1 MEIGHSCPRPASLL
15 RTIGVWNM
23 CAADEQNATSPPFE
37 LPDAFHLVTSAL
49 RPLSNIQC
57 LRKSLDFGIQ
67 KKKTHRKTYLSI
79 PDCSNFNNMTTVM
92 RGDTWRWSLLKF
104 RWLISVG
111 LRVMCF
117 LFLHLCPLLR
127 VVPLHEICRVEHL
140 YGKRKELTG
149 VACPDETSAPSVRR
163 SCNSTPSSFRPFRVS
178 ENGFLAHFRKRGWV
192 GMSSIW

>member
-1 MEIGHSCPRPASLL
+1 MEIGYSCPCSASLL

-23 CAADEQNATSPPFE
+23 CAADEQNATSPPVE
-37 LPDAFHLVTSAL
+37 LPNAFHLVTSAL

-67 KKKTHRKTYLSI
+67 KEKCYSKTYLSV
-79 PDCSNFNNMTTVM
+79 PYCSNFNNMTTIT
-92 RGDTWRWSLLKF
+92 RGDTWRWSLLKA
-104 RWLISVG
+104 RWLIGVG

-117 LFLHLCPLLR
+117 PFLHLYPLLR

-149 VACPDETSAPSVRR
+149 VACSNKTSAPSVRR
-163 SCNSTPSSFRPFRVS
+163 SCNSTPSPFPLFRV
-178 ENGFLAHFRKRGWV
+178 
-192 GMSSIW
+192 